1 MVELYKLG
9 PSAQPIVDMAKD
21 FERRRCNHREAIE
34 NEPCVEGVVGETNKH
49 RYVVATQSTD
59 LRNKLRNIPAVPVV
73 HINRSVMVLEPC
85 SEATMKAKNESDV
98 TAMGVREPEAKALA
112 STSTPAAPDPV
123 HRRKIAK
130 APNPLSV
137 KKKKPT
143 PAVSETTKQR
153 PKPEA
158 STAKPQKRTRNT
170 SEYGDEERVGGESKS
185 EGNGG
190 HKRTL
195 KKVQLATIK
204 HNREVVARM
213 QANVAAHTSDAYDV
227 YLSKSTKEIE
237 ALKD

>member
-59 LRNKLRNIPAVPVV
+59 LRNKLRKIPAVPVV

-85 SEATMKAKNESDV
+85 SEATMKSKNESDV

-112 STSTPAAPDPV
+112 STSTPAAPEPV

-130 APNPLSV
+130 GPNPLSV
-137 KKKKPT
+137 KKKT
-143 PAVSETTKQR
+143 APAASETTKQR

-158 STAKPQKRTRNT
+158 LTTNPQKRARDT
-170 SEYGDEERVGGESKS
+170 SEYGNEERVGAESKT
-185 EGNGG
+185 EGGGG
-190 HKRTL
+190 HKR
-195 KKVQLATIK
+195 K
-204 HNREVVARM
+204 RRR
-213 QANVAAHTSDAYDV
+213 
-227 YLSKSTKEIE
+227 KETG
-237 ALKD
+237 ALVE